1 MEPGQKKI
9 TVTEHLYYK
18 GIGSFKYRGDFDN
31 TLSETQLNDYFRLS
45 SFYDLE
51 IHQDLSVIEASEF
64 DKLKEKTNCLE
75 IEQLQGDF
83 KVHHNDEHFVL
94 EADKLYFLFDKE
106 KEHFQIEDDQIHGN
120 FNHAIILFKLHREVE
135 KIVCIEGY
143 STGETKTVDGVE
155 YKEVYKSDCTKEWVL
170 SKTCKQGQKTGKVK
184 EEEHKIYTE
193 FYNENCTT
201 YWEQTGC
208 KDNYKTGETRI
219 KNGIEEYEVYQSDCS
234 TKWVRKKKNPPDSKG
249 STDRY
254 PNGCWEI
261 LGIILMVLIGLFYLS
276 VIISFISWQGF
287 LILLALVGFVV
298 GVYYLIN
305 YFDRKPKLVKRA
317 GNIITL
323 LFYAFLVFVFIMLLS
338 HVFSTSCKREKSRS
352 VSIENSRNKDKNDNI
367 KIEKIPP
374 KTEFEKD
381 ENDNES
387 TSDDY
392 FYRITVNWT
401 DFKKNDY
408 EGVYLLSNNVHEKSK
423 SNIKSLQRNTSI
435 NNISQVYQS
444 VYNNDKKGLK
454 SFYTMLDSVKTAN
467 KLNKKQFAE
476 LIVSLVQEQQYTIV
490 IDADCSNPS
499 IKSNQAIRELLNH
512 GFECESYHSFGLK
525 TPLEFS
531 KDLKGDCDTRTVLL
545 YTILKHFDYKVAI
558 INSDYYKHSMLG
570 INLPN
575 INGSYKLHRGI
586 KYYFWETT
594 AKGPRLGLLPREFK
608 NTHYWNVVLN

>member
-31 TLSETQLNDYFRLS
+31 ALSETQLNDYFRLS

-51 IHQDLSVIEASEF
+51 IHQGLSVIQASEF
-64 DKLKEKTNCLE
+64 NKFVEKINCLE
-75 IEQLQGDF
+75 IKQLQGDF
-83 KVHHNDEHFVL
+83 KVQHNDEHFVL

-135 KIVCIEGY
+135 KTVCIEGY

-155 YKEVYKSDCTKEWVL
+155 YKEVYKSDCTKEWVR
-170 SKTCKQGQKTGKVK
+170 SNAEQSEEKEEPIIMPEDTVRKNENPKDPVEEKKPKDPVK
-184 EEEHKIYTE
+184 ETSSNDISSVNKS
-193 FYNENCTT
+193 NKP
-201 YWEQTGC
+201 W
-208 KDNYKTGETRI
+208 
-219 KNGIEEYEVYQSDCS
+219 
-234 TKWVRKKKNPPDSKG
+234 
-249 STDRY
+249 

-287 LILLALVGFVV
+287 LILLTLVGFVV

-381 ENDNES
+381 ESNNES

-423 SNIKSLQRNTSI
+423 SNIKRLQRNNSI

-444 VYNNDKKGLK
+444 VYNNDRKGLK

-570 INLPN
+570 VNLPN